1 MKGKKQ
7 SAGTNPWTGCAFVSQ
22 MPAGPATQCR
32 TREPTLV
39 IAVYIRTNQTN
50 IDNPRDQPIRAFIN
64 NQTI

>member
-32 TREPTLV
+32 TREPYTGDCRV
-39 IAVYIRTNQTN
+39 HQNQLEKH
-50 IDNPRDQPIRAFIN
+50 
-64 NQTI
+64 